1 MQMRNATVLLDENVN
16 VRFGWMLETVHC
28 GDLRRNLPLPNTLN
42 QESPRYGQISESEA
56 RRDQSSF
63 SSSSAFKLVLRFS
76 AAWTASRSSASAS
89 PSASGS
95 PSASA
100 EDSSD
105 PRREF
110 DCDCEWLGDGRCLMS
125 GGAARNGA
133 RSMRSNKDDIDEPNA
148 ASMDLTGTH
157 RSSSPICAS
166 ASMGLVVIS
175 LQRGDGGWGRWLA
188 LRIACARGV
197 RRGRHER

>member
-1 MQMRNATVLLDENVN
+1 MIR
-16 VRFGWMLETVHC
+16 
-28 GDLRRNLPLPNTLN
+28 
-42 QESPRYGQISESEA
+42 
-56 RRDQSSF
+56 QSSF
-63 SSSSAFKLVLRFS
+63 SSSSAFILVLRFS
-76 AAWTASRSSASAS
+76 AAWTASRSSASASAS

-133 RSMRSNKDDIDEPNA
+133 RSMRSNRDDNRRAKCGVNE
-148 ASMDLTGTH
+148 SY
-157 RSSSPICAS
+157 RSSSVFVPYLRFRVDGSRRHQS
-166 ASMGLVVIS
+166 ATWRWRVGKVARVANRPNERGAKGKVRAMTLVSV
-175 LQRGDGGWGRWLA
+175 LDRVCPWK
-188 LRIACARGV
+188 
-197 RRGRHER
+197 